1 LPEFNPDHVLSTLIH
16 AGSKQGKTTLAS
28 TSPPPH
34 LALDAEGGWKFIDEA
49 GYKTGKKLRRIR
61 WNPATEPI
69 PQHDGT
75 WDLCSVTVRNWAT
88 MTLVYQHLTQRPHQF
103 RSITWDSITE
113 VQRTCRDALKGTEAM
128 QLQDWGVLLI
138 QMDDMIRKFR
148 NLTLDPSNTVQ
159 VVNFIAETKMRDGKW
174 RPYMQGQITDA
185 LPYMVDVCGYLT
197 TQWGMDDAGQPT
209 VRQPVLNIS
218 PSDYWEAGERVQ
230 GRLPNSIL
238 LPNITNIL
246 NSVYPNAV
254 TN

>member
-1 LPEFNPDHVLSTLIH
+1 
-16 AGSKQGKTTLAS
+16 
-28 TSPPPH
+28 
-34 LALDAEGGWKFIDEA
+34 
-49 GYKTGKKLRRIR
+49 
-61 WNPATEPI
+61 
-69 PQHDGT
+69 
-75 WDLCSVTVRNWAT
+75 